1 MSHIAMRAF
10 LIVGIVSVALLTVVQ
25 GLHIPFDDDDDEYER
40 KICNNELKDLSHSI
54 KFIAWTI
61 LSSVLMY
68 PIVSVCKALLWKSM
82 VASLK
87 ASAAKMSSPEMVL
100 SAIV

>member
-1 MSHIAMRAF
+1 MRAF
-10 LIVGIVSVALLTVVQ
+10 LIVLLSIAAAAAVQ
-25 GLHIPFDDDDDEYER
+25 GLHIPFDDDEYER
-40 KICNNELKDLSHSI
+40 KICNNELKDLSDSI

-87 ASAAKMSSPEMVL
+87 ASAAKVSTPEMVL